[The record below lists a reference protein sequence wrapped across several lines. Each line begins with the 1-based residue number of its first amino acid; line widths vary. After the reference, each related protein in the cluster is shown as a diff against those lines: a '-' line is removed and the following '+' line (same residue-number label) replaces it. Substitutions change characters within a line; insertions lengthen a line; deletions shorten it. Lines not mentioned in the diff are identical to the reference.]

1 MSAIAASSNREE
13 FRAVDDAGGK
23 GTDGGKRDRPVLT
36 RQLSRMEAG
45 RQSPPPSG
53 SSKQTNQAYTVLA
66 CVLAA
71 VALMAFVF
79 FTLPPLS
86 TVESPG
92 NKFIWHPIKAEHF
105 RKDKD
110 LLLLYRTQHKWRLL
124 LGMSMIYILMQTFCI
139 PGSGTTMNV
148 LAGCLFKDVVPHGEY
163 VVALPYALGC
173 ATAGAVLCYLL
184 SLALL
189 RDFVTRNFPSRVAS
203 LRQMMMGSDN
213 LFFLVLSMRVSPMI
227 PAWFLN
233 ISLPLVPIPLW
244 QFAAA
249 TLIGAFPASL
259 LAVETGAALSRLE
272 AGEDLLKPSPKQ
284 VFLLFLLALV
294 AAVPALSRRFAK
306 LSDFDASDSLK
317 ASR

>member
-1 MSAIAASSNREE
+1 MSAIAAAANQEE
-13 FRAVDDAGGK
+13 FRPDEASK
-23 GTDGGKRDRPVLT
+23 GLDGGKRDRPVLT

-53 SSKQTNQAYTVLA
+53 SNPELKQTYIILT
-66 CVLAA
+66 CVLAL
-71 VALMAFVF
+71 VALMAFIF

-86 TVESPG
+86 TVESRD
-92 NKFIWHPIKAEHF
+92 NKFIWHPTKAEHF
-105 RKDKD
+105 RRDKD
-110 LLLLYRTQHKWRLL
+110 LLLAYRTLHKWRLL
-124 LGMSMIYILMQTFCI
+124 LGMSMLYILLQTFCI

-148 LAGCLFKDVVPHGEY
+148 LAGCLFKDVIPHGEY
-163 VVALPYALGC
+163 LVALPYALGC

-189 RDFVTRNFPSRVAS
+189 KDFVSRNFPTRVAS

-233 ISLPLVPIPLW
+233 ISLPLVPIPVW
-244 QFAAA
+244 QFAGA
-249 TLIGAFPASL
+249 TLIGALPASL

-272 AGEDLLKPSPKQ
+272 AGEDLLKPSARQ
-284 VFLLFLLALV
+284 LFLLFLLALV
-294 AAVPALSRRFAK
+294 AAVPALSRRLSVK
-306 LSDFDASDSLK
+306 LMDLDAPDAALK
-317 ASR
+317 VSR